1 MIVKYGKCENKDCTH
16 EGELTLCLID
26 NKPTFL
32 CHKCIARLNAQK
44 RLSKAQ

>member
-16 EGELTLCLID
+16 EGELTLINLK
-26 NKPTFL
+26 KPTFL